1 MQPPQVPKVV
11 IDNMNVDKKVTG
23 VLFLSVEGGSN
34 RLADTAKQA
43 RQILK
48 QEGASNVYERSV
60 FGPFDLVFTF
70 EVDRLSEYDHKLN
83 SLLDIQSVD
92 LFSIPCARIFFD
104 NAQNKNLACDE
115 DIRAFI
121 FMRSKDRSVRNY
133 RKLLTI
139 FRCLGNVEP
148 LGIEDVYL
156 EKKITSFIAKYK
168 NLIEK
173 PAFYFTYS
181 LFDLL
186 MVVSINEI
194 GVFSEFLVALRELL
208 ESEIDETST
217 MIGFSSDKE
226 QSDSRNENSPHSLP
240 LKAEIAIKIESGQEC
255 AVCSSINSLIKKR
268 RFQGAFSWK
277 YGDCDLLCRV
287 AVSDFGALKELV
299 IEGIRNIEGVTE
311 TSTSL
316 YVNARANNK
325 TQTKKKRIYPN
336 TETPLMMATNSFSKE
351 RKELYQKIC
360 DGKSTRAA
368 ETTFFWEIINKQ
380 FTQLEQIIY
389 RLRYLEFRWQRYQKY
404 LPQISAFHSLQYF
417 LLECLRKL
425 KNANYWD
432 NLENMDR
439 IITEI
444 HRTVTSLERGFYQ
457 RLESLDILRLSST
470 RAKGIEKLGSFERV
484 LEAMDAVANDYL
496 SSSGEEWKGLIVSGI
511 WKEEF
516 QTEMRV
522 DLIYA
527 PTFSKIR
534 MKTWPLIA
542 HEAGHYFAY
551 NLRQT
556 DDQNVFER
564 IKECVDKYQT
574 LFIESGVTEFDENRV
589 TSEILADIVATYFAG
604 TSFIRMLVE
613 HLYSPS
619 YFFDNKAQ
627 DLTYYKGLV
636 PVHIRIKICVAVL
649 EKINPSL
656 GALVASLLKSSEDA
670 TELEEK
676 RMTQHIDKLYNLS
689 KLIDE
694 ASQIKKLPYPD
705 EVNSLF
711 NAYIRQI
718 KMNIEKTN
726 NRLDKDE
733 FPRQVGE
740 FVGKFVENA
749 SNICEAGA
757 LYKRQFTRINAE
769 LKYKQ
774 TMFKQGIEFAESL
787 CEQKD
792 NKSILD
798 EIFSVMKRPSPFAQC
813 DYDSTIDSIRKSL
826 LAGKLISDNPS
837 LILETVV
844 SDRKGELNENAAILS
859 ILMYKR

>member
-1 MQPPQVPKVV
+1 LLPSQGPKVV
-11 IDNMNVDKKVTG
+11 IDNMKVDKKVTG

-34 RLADTAKQA
+34 RFTDTARQA
-43 RQILK
+43 RQILE
-48 QEGASNVYERSV
+48 QEGASNIYERAV

-70 EVDRLSEYDHKLN
+70 EVDRLAEYDHKLN

-92 LFSIPCARIFFD
+92 LFSIPCVRIFFD
-104 NAQNKNLACDE
+104 NAQNRNSVCDE

-121 FMRSKDRSVRNY
+121 FMRSRDRSVRNY

-139 FRCLGNVEP
+139 FRSLDNVEP
-148 LGIEDVYL
+148 LGIEDVSL
-156 EKKITSFIAKYK
+156 EKKITAFIAKYK

-186 MVVSINEI
+186 MVVSVNEI
-194 GVFSEFLVALRELL
+194 SVFSEFLVALRDLL

-217 MIGFSSDKE
+217 MIGFSGNKK
-226 QSDSRNENSPHSLP
+226 QSVNRNKSPQNSLP
-240 LKAEIAIKIESGQEC
+240 LKAEIAIKIESGRESV
-255 AVCSSINSLIKKR
+255 VCSSINNLIKKR
-268 RFQGAFSWK
+268 QFSGAFSWK

-287 AVSDFGALKELV
+287 AVSDFNALIELV
-299 IEGIRNIEGVTE
+299 IGGIRNIEGVTD

-316 YVNARANNK
+316 YVNARANRK
-325 TQTKKKRIYPN
+325 TQIRKKRIHPSIG
-336 TETPLMMATNSFSKE
+336 TPLMMPDSFSRA
-351 RKELYQKIC
+351 RKELYQQIC
-360 DGKSTRAA
+360 DGKSTRAT
-368 ETTFFWEIINKQ
+368 ETAFFWEIINKQ
-380 FTQLEQIIY
+380 FSQLEQIIY
-389 RLRYLEFRWQRYQKY
+389 RLRYLAFRWQRYQKY
-404 LPQISAFHSLQYF
+404 LPQISAFDSLQYL
-417 LLECLRKL
+417 LLECLTKL
-425 KNANYWD
+425 KNAKYWD

-484 LEAMDAVANDYL
+484 LEAMDTVANNYL
-496 SSSGEEWKGLIVSGI
+496 SPSGEEWKGLIVSGI

-551 NLRQT
+551 NLRQIG
-556 DDQNVFER
+556 DQNVFER

-589 TSEILADIVATYFAG
+589 TSEVLADIVATYFAG
-604 TSFIRMLVE
+604 TSFVRMLVE

-636 PVHIRIKICVAVL
+636 PVHIRIRICAAVL

-656 GALVASLLKSSEDA
+656 GILIAGLLKSSEDA
-670 TELEEK
+670 TDLEEK
-676 RMTQHIDKLYNLS
+676 RMTQHMNKLLNLS

-718 KMNIEKTN
+718 KLNIEKTN
-726 NRLDKDE
+726 NRLDKNE

-740 FVGKFVENA
+740 FVGKFVDNA

-757 LYKRQFTRINAE
+757 LYKHQFTRINAE

-787 CEQKD
+787 CDPKD
-792 NKSILD
+792 GESILD
-798 EIFSVMKRPSPFAQC
+798 EIFKIMKRPSPFAQC
-813 DYDSTIDSIRKSL
+813 DYDTAIDNIRKSL
-826 LAGKLISDNPS
+826 LAGQIIYCNPS
-837 LILETVV
+837 MILETFV

-859 ILMYKR
+859 ILLYKR